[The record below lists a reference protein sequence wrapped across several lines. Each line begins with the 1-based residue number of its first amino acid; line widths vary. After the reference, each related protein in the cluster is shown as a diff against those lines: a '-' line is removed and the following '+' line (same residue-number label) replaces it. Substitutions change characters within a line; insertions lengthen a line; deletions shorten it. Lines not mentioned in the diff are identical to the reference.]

1 MQLLKTAYRLIAD
14 NKARLIQLAS
24 RLIGSGLIALAS
36 AMGIFQEDNSGDLD
50 NASVVLATFLVGLLL
65 LGLDLLIHRL
75 DRGGVVVD
83 KPAQAKN
90 LTKKETP

>member
-1 MQLLKTAYRLIAD
+1 MQLLKTLLRVLNE

-36 AMGIFQEDNSGDLD
+36 AMGIFQEDNTGDLD

-75 DRGGVVVD
+75 DRGGVVAD
-83 KPAQAKN
+83 NPGKAKN
-90 LTKKETP
+90 LTKEKRP